1 MKRFADKVVLVTGS
15 SSGIGL
21 GIARRFGEEG
31 AKVVLND
38 RDDARGLEALE
49 RLEAVGC
56 EVSFVRADVANEPD
70 AQHLIDSVTDTH
82 GRLDVLVNNAGCGLI
97 HSPVGDETT
106 AAERWAFYRGVNL
119 DAAFY
124 TTSQALP
131 WLAQQSGSAVI
142 NISSTATLHGNWGLY
157 GAAKAGVEGLTRSF
171 AAEAAGAGIRVNAV
185 SPGWIDT
192 VGDGDAARVAGTAPP
207 ALLTRLGTPAD
218 IASVVAFLASSDAA
232 YITGQ
237 VIVVDG
243 GMTVTDYPSRE
254 LLADIGKRGFSAP
267 GAEDDD

>member
-1 MKRFADKVVLVTGS
+1 MKRFVDKVVLVTGS
-15 SSGIGL
+15 SGGIGF
-21 GIARRFGEEG
+21 GIARRFAEEG
-31 AKVVLND
+31 AKVVLNG
-38 RDDARGLEALE
+38 RNSARGSEALA
-49 RLEAVGC
+49 RLEAMGTKA
-56 EVSFVRADVANEPD
+56 SFVQADVADETD
-70 AQHLIDSVTDTH
+70 AHRLIDSVGGTH

-97 HSPVGDETT
+97 HSPVEDETT

-131 WLAQQSGSAVI
+131 WLALQTNSAVI

-171 AAEAAGAGIRVNAV
+171 AAEAAGAGVRVNAV

-207 ALLTRLGTPAD
+207 ALLNRLGTPAD

-243 GMTVTDYPSRE
+243 GMTITDYPSRD
-254 LLADIGKRGFSAP
+254 LLANIGQRGFSAP
-267 GAEDDD
+267 GADDN